1 MLHFENE
8 TLDLSA
14 DETLPNDPV
23 FKGIFTCHTELGDGW
38 PIHNVAGRFFTIPPP
53 LSPPLPNLPL
63 SKPPPHL
70 TPFFF
75 PSLRKYKKKPVEPI
89 N

>member
-23 FKGIFTCHTELGDGW
+23 FKGIFTSHTELGDGW
-38 PIHNVAGRFFTIPPP
+38 PIHNVAGRFFTIAPSPFTPPFQTPPP
-53 LSPPLPNLPL
+53 PSHPLFLPL
-63 SKPPPHL
+63 IEG
-70 TPFFF
+70 
-75 PSLRKYKKKPVEPI
+75 V
-89 N
+89 